1 MSPIWLPL
9 VGNSHDHPDR
19 ASNRRFLGKSL
30 SVHWLA
36 VSRRTPSAPGSK
48 LFQEGDQGVGGYP
61 SQPADLDG
69 LNSARA
75 DKGVHDGS
83 AEPETLGCLLN
94 RQHQGQRR
102 RQRIGSRRKKLVEV
116 IASHHQPVLSLRW
129 YRWAGFVLPS

>member
-9 VGNSHDHPDR
+9 VGNSDDHPDR

-48 LFQEGDQGVGGYP
+48 LFQEGDQGLGGYP

-75 DKGVHDGS
+75 DKAYMTVRPTPRRSAAYSTVSTKGS
-83 AEPETLGCLLN
+83 GAASESDLAGKSWLRSSPVIIK
-94 RQHQGQRR
+94 QS
-102 RQRIGSRRKKLVEV
+102 SR
-116 IASHHQPVLSLRW
+116 
-129 YRWAGFVLPS
+129 